1 MVFSSAPLITRE
13 GLVRWKQLLVMG
25 SESMTQKDLP
35 KMDFG
40 LENKETVRS
49 KEYLEERGQQ
59 TDEVSC
65 L

>member
-40 LENKETVRS
+40 LENKETV
-49 KEYLEERGQQ
+49 
-59 TDEVSC
+59 
-65 L
+65 